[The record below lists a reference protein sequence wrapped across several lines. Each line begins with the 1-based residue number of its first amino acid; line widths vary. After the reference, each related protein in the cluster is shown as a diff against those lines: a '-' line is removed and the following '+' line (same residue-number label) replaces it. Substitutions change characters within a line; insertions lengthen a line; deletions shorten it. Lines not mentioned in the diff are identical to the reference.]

1 MQANILDRLAQ
12 VLSTENLTVV
22 RDKAAATA
30 RFDLNTRVL
39 TLPVWEGLGEVVEK
53 MLVQHEV
60 AHAIFTPTSYSTV
73 CEEIPGIT
81 ETLNIVEDA
90 RIERLYKLRYPGSR
104 ADFIA
109 AAKNFQETDFFE
121 VEDRVASL
129 NLLDRVNLFFKMGKF
144 VDVKF
149 SAAEAA
155 IVARIQLAE
164 TFEEVVDLAKELMAA
179 AQEEQLQ
186 KEQDS
191 QLQDLDANDDGD
203 DDSSESQEGFGVPS
217 ASKPTEAS
225 ASQESQEKSAAPKTS
240 SADPKVKSETAKT
253 MDSKLTRHK
262 SGGNVETGVL
272 QSYKQSK
279 AAQQVAFVPY
289 KKLLAEFM
297 DYVRFNDAKPVP
309 DTLATSAA
317 YRARVKPQVQ
327 HMVSQFELR
336 KAADAYAGRIH
347 RKVGKIDT
355 NKIASY
361 RVKDDVFTR
370 SIIEPKGQNHGM
382 VMLLD
387 WSISMHGNPIKFCR
401 RQVIQQAMFCRQVGV
416 PFRVIAFWTVSDR
429 LYNMPAIKLLE
440 LLSDTMSLQ
449 EFNLMVGYML
459 NGTAGRVYPLGR
471 TPLDHALYAMQEYL
485 PVFKQQYRLD
495 KTILMVLTDG
505 ICTEIVDSIGARSF
519 GKYSGYRDLYISF
532 GNKTYH
538 ADLANAPYVTKNAK
552 VTNLFYRMLR
562 DIIGVEI
569 ITFFVSRKTAALH
582 AESSLYD
589 SGVLAQNPLGAKE
602 QQQWRND
609 GFIESFGYGRKKIYV
624 VKADTLSDETDV
636 DLGDLGGDKTAAA
649 TARKLSKTLKN
660 RRGARLL
667 TEALIAAIS

>member
-30 RFDLNTRVL
+30 RFDLNARVL

-73 CEEIPGIT
+73 CEEIPGIA
-81 ETLNIVEDA
+81 EALNIVEDA

-104 ADFIA
+104 EDFIA

-121 VEDRVASL
+121 VEDRVDSL

-144 VDVKF
+144 TNVKF

-164 TFEEVVDLAKELMAA
+164 TFEEVVDLAKGLMAA

-186 KEQDS
+186 KEQDFE
-191 QLQDLDANDDGD
+191 LLDGDGD
-203 DDSSESQEGFGVPS
+203 DGNDGSSKSQEYFDAPS

-225 ASQESQEKSAAPKTS
+225 ASQESQVKSETPNAS

-262 SGGNVETGVL
+262 SIGKVETDVL

-297 DYVRFNDAKPVP
+297 DYVSHNDAKQAS
-309 DTLATSAA
+309 DALATSAA

-327 HMVSQFELR
+327 HMVAQFELR

-387 WSISMHGNPIKFCR
+387 WSGSMRGDPIKFCR

-416 PFRVIAFWTVSDR
+416 PFRVIAFWTSSNSS
-429 LYNMPAIKLLE
+429 YNKPEIKLLE

-459 NGTAGRVYPLGR
+459 DGTSGRVYPLGR
-471 TPLDHALYAMQEYL
+471 TPLDHALYAMQENL
-485 PVFKQQYRLD
+485 PAFKQQYRLD

-505 ICTEIVDSIGARSF
+505 ICSEIVEGIGTHSF
-519 GKYSGYRDLYISF
+519 GKYSSYRDLYISY

-538 ADLANAPYVTKNAK
+538 ADLANAPYVPKNAK

-562 DIIGVEI
+562 DNIGVEI
-569 ITFFVSRKTAALH
+569 ITFFVSRKTAASH
-582 AESSLYD
+582 AETGLYD
-589 SGVLAQNPLGAKE
+589 SGVLAKSPIGAKE
-602 QQQWRND
+602 LQQWRAD
-609 GFIESFGYGRKKIYV
+609 GFVESSGYGRKKIYV

-636 DLGDLGGDKTAAA
+636 GLGDLGGDETAAA

>member
-30 RFDLNTRVL
+30 SFNLNTRVL
-39 TLPVWEGLGEVVEK
+39 TVPVWEGLGGVVEK

-73 CEEIPGIT
+73 CKEIPGIA
-81 ETLNIVEDA
+81 EALNIVEDS

-104 ADFIA
+104 ADFTA

-144 VDVKF
+144 TGVKF

-164 TFEEVVDLAKELMAA
+164 TFEEVVDLAKELMEA

-186 KEQDS
+186 KEQYS
-191 QLQDLDANDDGD
+191 QLQDLDANDDD
-203 DDSSESQEGFGVPS
+203 DDDGSSESQEDFDVPS

-225 ASQESQEKSAAPKTS
+225 SAN
-240 SADPKVKSETAKT
+240 PKVKSETAKT
-253 MDSKLTRHK
+253 MDSKLTRHTRHK
-262 SGGNVETGVL
+262 SEGMVETDVL

-297 DYVRFNDAKPVP
+297 DYVSPDEAKPVP
-309 DTLATSAA
+309 DALATSAA

-327 HMVSQFELR
+327 HMVAQFELR
-336 KAADAYAGRIH
+336 KAADTYAGRIH

-387 WSISMHGNPIKFCR
+387 WSGSMRGDPIKFCR

-416 PFRVIAFWTVSDR
+416 PFRVIAFWADSDSP
-429 LYNMPAIKLLE
+429 YNKPAIKLLE

-459 NGTAGRVYPLGR
+459 NGTSGRVYYLGQ

-505 ICTEIVDSIGARSF
+505 ICSEIVEGIGTHSF
-519 GKYSGYRDLYISF
+519 GRYGSYRDLYISF

-538 ADLANAPYVTKNAK
+538 ADLVSAPYVTENAK

-562 DIIGVEI
+562 DCIDVEI

-582 AESSLYD
+582 AENGLYK
-589 SGVLAQNPLGAKE
+589 SGVLANSPIGAKE
-602 QQQWRND
+602 LQQWRAD
-609 GFIESFGYGRKKIYV
+609 GFVESSGYGRKKIYV
-624 VKADTLSDETDV
+624 VKVDTLSDEADV
-636 DLGDLGGDKTAAA
+636 GLGDLGGDETASA
-649 TARKLSKTLKN
+649 TARKLTKTLKN